1 MLQLTTAYVDQADR
15 ERTIESSIR
24 DRQLLTPSLE
34 RGPDTTPAVRP
45 AVVTDRPAGR
55 RPRHSRPATTAGG

>member
-1 MLQLTTAYVDQADR
+1 MLQLTTAYVEQADR
-15 ERTIESSIR
+15 ERTIESSLR

-45 AVVTDRPAGR
+45 AIVTDRPAGR
-55 RPRHSRPATTAGG
+55 RPLLSRPVTAPGG